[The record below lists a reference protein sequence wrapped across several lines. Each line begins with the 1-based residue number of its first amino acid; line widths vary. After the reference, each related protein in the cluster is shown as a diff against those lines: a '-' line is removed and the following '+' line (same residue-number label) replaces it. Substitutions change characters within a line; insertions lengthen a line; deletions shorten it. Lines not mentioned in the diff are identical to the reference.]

1 MTYNTGRTPLL
12 EVWHLSVPGTVLG
25 SFLANPK
32 SLSAKMIFAVQLV
45 GVVIIIGIS
54 EQIHSR
60 SSNTINLS

>member
-1 MTYNTGRTPLL
+1 M
-12 EVWHLSVPGTVLG
+12 PGTILG

-32 SLSAKMIFAVQLV
+32 SLSAEMVFTVKLV
-45 GVVIIIGIS
+45 GVVIIVGIS